1 MEVFWCTFLYR
12 GVSGCCCAVRL
23 ICVRDPHYDDDWMQ
37 WNSAR
42 NPSRPNGHIFSGY
55 FRRPTIIIKTKQQQQ
70 PKKPKQKQRKQQ
82 THHTL
87 VRGNCSNL
95 FNFVSLV
102 YRCSS
107 FFFFYGQTYTRPMI
121 ESIRK
126 SHFRLGLFVGC
137 FPLLFFSPDS
147 PARTLSTFPRWIWLI
162 STSAAGSHSSKAAV

>member
-1 MEVFWCTFLYR
+1 MRAWSSLR
-12 GVSGCCCAVRL
+12 RWLNAVKLGTESVPAKRS
-23 ICVRDPHYDDDWMQ
+23 H
-37 WNSAR
+37 
-42 NPSRPNGHIFSGY
+42 FSGY

-107 FFFFYGQTYTRPMI
+107 FFLTVKHTHVQWSNPS
-121 ESIRK
+121 EN
-126 SHFRLGLFVGC
+126 
-137 FPLLFFSPDS
+137 
-147 PARTLSTFPRWIWLI
+147 LI
-162 STSAAGSHSSKAAV
+162 SAWDFLLVVSLSYFFPPTVPLGRCPLSLDGSDWSAQVRQVVIHQKPPSSEEQRKAKQKNIRGRPAN